1 MGIKF
6 ACPHCGTSL
15 NVKSELAGKR
25 GRCPQCQQKIEIP
38 QQDSPSS
45 GAVDVA
51 AAQVAGPATGAPGP
65 APAVEP
71 ASQPLPQS
79 TVAAA
84 AGASAPA
91 SDAISEAPKL
101 QWYVMPPGAA
111 SQYGPA
117 IGEEFRN
124 WIKEGRVTADTL
136 VWRQDWP
143 EWKLAGAV
151 FPELQPQ
158 AAGQAPVASVAPAGF
173 AIPTAAGALPTAA
186 GLAPVG
192 VAAYPAAGDA
202 AAPWNPAAGGFSPV
216 GGGAPTSSVRR
227 TQYRRRSNTGPMIVI
242 GVLVLAMIPLSYFV
256 WKVVSDQFRSP
267 PPAASPK
274 KQAE

>member
-38 QQDSPSS
+38 EQDSPGS
-45 GAVDVA
+45 DA
-51 AAQVAGPATGAPGP
+51 AAVQ
-65 APAVEP
+65 
-71 ASQPLPQS
+71 
-79 TVAAA
+79 A
-84 AGASAPA
+84 AGAPVVSSAATAAAPAGEPALQPSAAVASAPDTSA
-91 SDAISEAPKL
+91 ADDAISEAPKL

-117 IGEEFRN
+117 VGEEFRN

-143 EWKLAGAV
+143 EWKSAGAV
-151 FPELQPQ
+151 FAELQPQ
-158 AAGQAPVASVAPAGF
+158 AAGQAPVAIVAPTGF
-173 AIPTAAGALPTAA
+173 AIPTAAGALPTAS
-186 GLAPVG
+186 GPLPMG
-192 VAAYPAAGDA
+192 VAAFPTAGDA
-202 AAPWNPAAGGFSPV
+202 MTPWNAAAGGFPPV
-216 GGGAPTSSVRR
+216 GGAPTTSVRR
-227 TQYRRRSNTGPMIVI
+227 TQYRKRSNTGPMIVI
-242 GVLVLAMIPLSYFV
+242 GALVLAMIPLSYFV
-256 WKVVSDQFRSP
+256 WKVVSQQFSGS

-274 KQAE
+274 QPAE

>member
-6 ACPHCGTSL
+6 ACPHCGTAL
-15 NVKSELAGKR
+15 NVKNELAGKR

-38 QQDSPSS
+38 KEDSPSS

-51 AAQVAGPATGAPGP
+51 AAQTAGAATTGPAVAEA
-65 APAVEP
+65 APAGDAV
-71 ASQPLPQS
+71 SQS
-79 TVAAA
+79 AATSV
-84 AGASAPA
+84 SAPAA

-117 IGEEFRN
+117 VGEEFRN

-151 FPELQPQ
+151 FPELQAQ
-158 AAGQAPVASVAPAGF
+158 AAGQAPVAVAAPTGY
-173 AIPTAAGALPTAA
+173 AIPTAAGALPTAS
-186 GLAPVG
+186 GPLPMG

-202 AAPWNPAAGGFSPV
+202 AVPWNPAAGGFPPV
-216 GGGAPTSSVRR
+216 GGAPTTSVRR
-227 TQYRRRSNTGPMIVI
+227 TQYRKRSNTGPMIVI

-256 WKVVSDQFRSP
+256 WKVVSQQFSSP
-267 PPAASPK
+267 APAASPK
-274 KQAE
+274 KPAE